1 MKKNNGS
8 SRFLKKNKI
17 LLIGIFIFVTF
28 LLFKPAYAYQIQV
41 TNYSPWICNTVCKAQ
56 HATCVDVYDVAG
68 SWLGMPAL
76 CSYASQGFTYCGCNC
91 NSGYTPSPYGG
102 TCIESCTCTYGD
114 CCDGCHY
121 QPSTYQP
128 AGTCRECTGTS
139 ATSILQANNEDRWN
153 QCATGSAGSATS
165 CQSPN
170 CSGSSAACGYLTAGT
185 SCRASAGVCDI
196 AETCT
201 GSAFTCPTDVFRAN
215 TYVCGYSA
223 YNGCNPNSICQKK
236 RDVYKCTGSSAVCP
250 TTDQGDSFTPV
261 GNGLV
266 CSAGSEVAPSSSL
279 YCTYVNA
286 CNDGACS
293 GTKYW
298 RGCDGTGDPM
308 MCASSTGQTSSA
320 IYASSG
326 YSLTS
331 SCGTTGTSYCSG
343 TDNCSGNTRYT
354 GYKCN
359 GSGSCNVS
367 SGDIG
372 CCDDSKCSAGWFCED
387 YVSGSTSSPNYIA
400 CPSTEYP
407 DLTEPHCIQQ
417 GSKYTCEPSYDIF
430 RGNIVF
436 GGLTNGYN
444 SKTVGMGAPL
454 GDNYPNDWWCHSHS
468 GQGDFGVKTFYNQG
482 DTDLCVGY
490 VYDPCWNGGNV
501 LYQNASGVRGD
512 LGDADRTEN
521 NYSGCSWHNMW
532 ISLSSYLGG
541 SNGYMSISF
550 EGNGDYC
557 SRDIYFGYK
566 KSEIGSVTDGINSTW
581 CCDQS
586 TDCVDDAPAMG
597 GGNSDIAGIGS
608 GCYNTNTTHDA
619 DGDGDLDVC
628 SSGSWIDCTSDSHC
642 KNHFKCAAPTC
653 YSSCSSNSQCV
664 SGYYCSGS
672 ACIPIL
678 PNGLACNENSDC
690 ASGNCRKEIDSS
702 NYFCA
707 AAGKACSEGVSGH
720 EGYSAGSLGSYG
732 NPSWLCSATDT
743 SYQCNAT
750 NKCKTYN
757 SRYCDGAGSWN
768 LGTGASVPV
777 TGCNAYSCGASVLV
791 VRDACNGS
799 GACATGSVLVTTCG
813 GGENSRCVA
822 GQSTCQNLCS
832 NSADD
837 DGDGYTDG
845 RDSDCGGCSQCTSG
859 VCCNTSTGCYSSS
872 GTVCRTAADLCDEVE
887 NCTGSS
893 ASCPSDALKPT
904 GTVCRAAA
912 GPCDVAETC
921 IAGAPYCPQDV
932 KLTGKQS
939 CSTCQY
945 CNGSSAACQY
955 MAVGSDTY
963 GDCGTCKI
971 CSGGAC
977 INVAIGEDP
986 KNDCPFDDC
995 KTGLCSGSGY
1005 CAYYT
1010 SGEQECPECQ
1020 ACSSSGVCV
1029 NAETLACP
1037 QDRMYCSDTNNR
1049 LCGAKEPGEVCCVL
1063 KSWGCFTADTMIKT
1077 TWGGD
1082 KKINKI
1088 RVGDLVQGYDT
1099 EKKQIKEVEVNNVFK
1114 HEKQNYY
1121 SIEFKDKS
1129 ALRVTKDHP
1138 LYTENG
1144 YLKVENLKVGD
1155 KIGRINGDKLEFV
1168 EITKIKKSL
1177 FKKSVYNL
1185 EVDEYHNY
1193 FANGFLAHNKENACD
1208 KAPDNAGIKKN
1219 YPCGTCKLCYD
1230 GSCVN
1235 IAAGKDLNNEC
1246 LAEGCLT
1253 GLCSGSGYCAY
1264 YTSSQQACYYGMVCD
1279 SSGKCVVDPNT
1290 NTLGAVQGET
1300 RLIVNNKN
1308 ISFKEAAILTSKIG
1322 TCLNYPRQT
1331 CQSNEDCQITDFEC
1345 LPMLRCSNNL
1355 TVTCDDDS
1363 DCISGESVCEGAN
1376 VPAIYGSQNESVI
1389 IEADI
1394 TLKPD
1399 AYLIFGDQL
1408 LFNGGKII
1416 LDGGAILRAGSM
1428 IQSGGGQGRRACAC
1442 VYSSL
1447 ENENY
1452 SFRSSGILTLSSG
1465 QGLCDD
1471 SIVCEEGTELLD
1483 NSSIDEQ
1490 WVFKSETKKVDWD
1503 GIPFDW
1509 VEGVRY
1515 KKFSKY
1521 DKYSN
1526 NDCPSDCDKFY
1537 WRPKEDPESGEI
1549 IWYYYMCCSGIGPYG
1564 LSGCGGGEAV
1574 DRCWYDPYL
1583 PQLAP
1588 TTMPFY
1594 GWQ

>member
-1 MKKNNGS
+1 M
-8 SRFLKKNKI
+8 
-17 LLIGIFIFVTF
+17 
-28 LLFKPAYAYQIQV
+28 
-41 TNYSPWICNTVCKAQ
+41 
-56 HATCVDVYDVAG
+56 
-68 SWLGMPAL
+68 
-76 CSYASQGFTYCGCNC
+76 
-91 NSGYTPSPYGG
+91 
-102 TCIESCTCTYGD
+102 
-114 CCDGCHY
+114 
-121 QPSTYQP
+121 
-128 AGTCRECTGTS
+128 
-139 ATSILQANNEDRWN
+139 
-153 QCATGSAGSATS
+153 
-165 CQSPN
+165 
-170 CSGSSAACGYLTAGT
+170 
-185 SCRASAGVCDI
+185 
-196 AETCT
+196 
-201 GSAFTCPTDVFRAN
+201 
-215 TYVCGYSA
+215 
-223 YNGCNPNSICQKK
+223 
-236 RDVYKCTGSSAVCP
+236 
-250 TTDQGDSFTPV
+250 
-261 GNGLV
+261 
-266 CSAGSEVAPSSSL
+266 
-279 YCTYVNA
+279 
-286 CNDGACS
+286 
-293 GTKYW
+293 
-298 RGCDGTGDPM
+298 
-308 MCASSTGQTSSA
+308 
-320 IYASSG
+320 
-326 YSLTS
+326 
-331 SCGTTGTSYCSG
+331 
-343 TDNCSGNTRYT
+343 
-354 GYKCN
+354 
-359 GSGSCNVS
+359 
-367 SGDIG
+367 
-372 CCDDSKCSAGWFCED
+372 
-387 YVSGSTSSPNYIA
+387 
-400 CPSTEYP
+400 
-407 DLTEPHCIQQ
+407 
-417 GSKYTCEPSYDIF
+417 
-430 RGNIVF
+430 F

-454 GDNYPNDWWCHSHS
+454 GDNYPNDWWCHGHS

-743 SYQCNAT
+743 SYQCNAA

-757 SRYCDGAGSWN
+757 SRYCDGVNTWN
-768 LGTGASVPV
+768 SGTGAGISV
-777 TGCNAYSCGASVLV
+777 TGCNAYSCGSSVLV

-799 GACATGSVLVTTCG
+799 GACATRSVLVTTCG
-813 GGENSRCVA
+813 GGENSSCVA

-832 NSADD
+832 NSVDD
-837 DGDGYTDG
+837 DGDGYKDAQ
-845 RDSDCGGCSQCTSG
+845 DSDCGGCSQCTSG
-859 VCCNTSTGCYSSS
+859 ACCNTSTGCYYSSS
-872 GTVCRTAADLCDEVE
+872 TVCRTAADLCDEVE

-932 KLTGKQS
+932 KLSGKQS

-945 CNGSSAACQY
+945 CNGSSATCQY
-955 MAVGSDTY
+955 MASGSDTY
-963 GDCGTCKI
+963 GDCGTTGCYTGNCDGAGACAYYLSGQRNCATCQQCNASGTCVNI
-971 CSGGAC
+971 TSGTDPYTNCGLCEYCDGGAC
-977 INVAIGEDP
+977 VNVAIGEDP

-1168 EITKIKKSL
+1168 KITKIKKSL
-1177 FKKSVYNL
+1177 FKETVYNL

-1264 YTSSQQACYYGMVCD
+1264 YTSGQQACYYGMVCD